1 MRVHSFS
8 FRGIGKRRTN
18 EDAFRI
24 VNSDDDNRCLAVVCD
39 GLGGHAMGEVAS
51 RTVADAVVEYWNAHA
66 SEPDSEAK
74 VADAVAY
81 AMAALDE
88 KAASLNV
95 SEMGTT
101 MVMASVVGDTVTIA
115 HVGDSRC
122 YLLRRGEGLLFRT
135 EDHVRR
141 DFGWEVISRCFFSG
155 HGDKCVA
162 NVAQFNL
169 KPGDRLLLCSDGL
182 YKCMAPD
189 ILTARM
195 LDSKPLDEILDVFD
209 FMCRKYADD
218 NYTGVLLEVGEQ

>member
-1 MRVHSFS
+1 MEVHFVSFS
-8 FRGIGKRRTN
+8 GVGKRRTN

-24 VNSDDDNRCLAVVCD
+24 VNSDDGNRCLAVVCD

-66 SEPDSEAK
+66 WEPDSEAK

-88 KAASLNV
+88 EAASLNV

-122 YLLRRGEGLLFRT
+122 YLLRRGEGLLYRT
-135 EDHVRR
+135 QDHVRR

-162 NVAQFNL
+162 DVAQFKL

-189 ILTARM
+189 ILAARM
-195 LDSKPLDEILDVFD
+195 LDEKQIDDILDVFD

-218 NYTGVLLEVGEQ
+218 NYTGVLIEVAE